1 MPEQERHIL
10 ICSGPRCDPTRR
22 RADELLRQ
30 LADMV
35 AADPTLQLKCSRT
48 QCMSACE
55 FGPTLVV
62 LPDDVWYR
70 CEDSAALE
78 RIVSEHLQQGQSVTE
93 LVFALRG
100 QE

>member
-1 MPEQERHIL
+1 
-10 ICSGPRCDPTRR
+10 
-22 RADELLRQ
+22 
-30 LADMV
+30 
-35 AADPTLQLKCSRT
+35 
-48 QCMSACE
+48 MSACE